1 MAHAKANKTDTEIS
15 LRWVDLLHRMVKQL
29 IHIYSMHLKGD
40 IDMVGIESK
49 NQKQQRKVELLHQ
62 ALVVSKWIDS
72 FDS

>member
-1 MAHAKANKTDTEIS
+1 LAHAKANKTDTEIS